1 MDVQHHACD
10 PHKIEQFLSDQLG
23 PREQAALEAHLE
35 ACAACRE
42 TLESLTADVS
52 WWREARDHL
61 SNPSSAADSSATA
74 TAPWLAYSD
83 EAEERGSLIVH
94 GLKSYLAPTDDPRML
109 GRVGP
114 YEIAGIIGSGGMGI
128 VLKGF
133 DAALNRYVAVKLLA
147 PRLAA
152 SAAARRRFAR
162 EAQAAAAVMHD
173 NVMAIHAVAEAQG
186 LPYFVMPYARG
197 SSLEKRIRQTGPLG
211 LEEVLRIGLQ
221 VAAGLAAAHAQGL
234 VHRDIKPANIL
245 LEEGTERVK
254 ITDFG
259 LARAADDASLT
270 RSGVIAGTPQYM
282 SPEQARGEAI
292 DHRTDLFSLGS
303 VLYEM
308 STGRAPF
315 RAESPYGV
323 LRRIC
328 ETEARPVREINPS
341 LPVWLARIIG
351 RLHEKEPGRR
361 YDSASDVAALLE
373 QCLGHVRQP
382 ASIELPPE
390 LLAADIP
397 PARRWKTQSIVGGVS
412 VLTCIA
418 AAVAI
423 TVGLMR
429 GPRTNHDAEL
439 VQGTGSDERDV
450 ETAGNGQREAPAPL
464 AHQVAR
470 RKRAGRSLWNDGIAE
485 RIGQAESDAQRLTIE
500 SAEASPD
507 EFIKAELER
516 IDDGLRILEADVLE
530 SVRGQAPTEE
540 NQQ

>member
-1 MDVQHHACD
+1 MNLQHRACD
-10 PHKIEQFLSDQLG
+10 PTKIEQLLSDRLSL
-23 PREQAALEAHLE
+23 PEQAALESHLE
-35 ACAACRE
+35 ECAACRE

-61 SNPSSAADSSATA
+61 SAPSSAADSSA

-83 EAEERGSLIVH
+83 EAEERGSLIQH

-133 DAALNRYVAVKLLA
+133 DAALNRYVAIKLLA

-315 RAESPYGV
+315 RAETPYGV

-328 ETEARPVREINPS
+328 ETEARAVREINPS
-341 LPVWLARIIG
+341 VPVWLARIIG
-351 RLHEKEPGRR
+351 RLHEKDPGRR
-361 YDSASDVAALLE
+361 YDSAADVAALLE

-382 ASIELPPE
+382 TSIELPPE
-390 LLAADIP
+390 LTATEAP
-397 PARRWKTQSIVGGVS
+397 RGRWKKISIVAGIS
-412 VLTCIA
+412 ALTGIT

-429 GPRTNHDAEL
+429 DPRAREDTASSGTNALASDSQRQASTDAAERESR
-439 VQGTGSDERDV
+439 GSV
-450 ETAGNGQREAPAPL
+450 AGRAAREAA
-464 AHQVAR
+464 Q
-470 RKRAGRSLWNDGIAE
+470 RSLWDDDIAD
-485 RIGQAESDAQRLTIE
+485 RIARAKNDAQRLTTE
-500 SAEASPD
+500 SAELSPD
-507 EFIKAELER
+507 EFIEAELQR
-516 IDDGLRILEADVLE
+516 IDDDLRALEADVLG
-530 SVRGQAPTEE
+530 SVRRL
-540 NQQ
+540 NQ